1 MVTTTTMII
10 VIIIAEILKTFLK
23 KAQNVWIKTWRE
35 LGFGDC
41 GENVQREHAV
51 LVGRIV
57 KLRP

>member
-1 MVTTTTMII
+1 MII

-41 GENVQREHAV
+41 GENFQREHAV